1 MVVFRAANTFARLKG
16 IAMFA
21 TLAAVTRDRHAKKKV
36 KPIDSFSF
44 AKGFNIASIMVNEFA
59 RSAAIYP
66 VVFLE
71 DAQAKEFRPVV
82 LLGLENGEN
91 LFVDDSGRWH
101 ASYVPAII
109 RRYPFALAQ
118 SGQQGQFTV
127 CIDEGSPLVQE
138 AEGAALFDDKGEPT
152 AVIDNVKRY
161 LGELQKMDAVT
172 RGFCKYLQDNGFLVP
187 LSMRVQRADRV
198 RNIQGCHFV
207 DEKKLIE
214 LPDDQFLELRRR
226 GYLAPIYSHL
236 GSLAQMERL
245 MMLKDERETGPKGAK
260 PGLEE

>member
-1 MVVFRAANTFARLKG
+1 
-16 IAMFA
+16 MFS

-36 KPIDSFSF
+36 KPIDSFAF

-71 DAQAKEFRPVV
+71 DPQSKEFRPVV

-91 LFVDDSGRWH
+91 LFVDAAGRWH

-109 RRYPFALAQ
+109 RRYPFALA
-118 SGQQGQFTV
+118 SSPQQGQFTV

-138 AEGAALFDDKGEPT
+138 SDGAALFDDKGEPT
-152 AVIDNVKRY
+152 AVIENVKQY

-172 RGFCKYLQDNGFLVP
+172 RAFCKYLQDNGFFVP

-207 DEKKLIE
+207 DEKKLVD
-214 LPDDQFLELRRR
+214 LPDDSFLELRRR
-226 GYLAPIYSHL
+226 GYLGPIYSHL

-245 MMLKDERETGPKGAK
+245 MMLKDERENGPKGAK
-260 PGLEE
+260 PGPLEHEEG